1 MAGKCGISVSIYG
14 DSSVLHRTSCI
25 VQKIHVIREM
35 SARSFSERGVTFQS
49 MDQVKRYNGLKL
61 FNERS
66 NL

>member
-1 MAGKCGISVSIYG
+1 MAEKRGISESIYI

-25 VQKIHVIREM
+25 VHKIHVIREM

-49 MDQVKRYNGLKL
+49 MAQVKRYNGLKL